1 MLRDALVRARQDA
14 TRIRNVCVL
23 AHVDHGKTSTTDSLI
38 AHNGHISQKLAGKV
52 PGCDSC
58 ELGRS
63 APAAGR
69 CCVFGAAT
77 VYGQPGGRTVARH
90 YDEDQ
95 LYRANVRE
103 LLLRVNSDLK
113 RIRIAGTSLKVQR
126 PPPTGT

>member
-1 MLRDALVRARQDA
+1 MLR
-14 TRIRNVCVL
+14 VL
-23 AHVDHGKTSTTDSLI
+23 
-38 AHNGHISQKLAGKV
+38 
-52 PGCDSC
+52 
-58 ELGRS
+58 
-63 APAAGR
+63 
-69 CCVFGAAT
+69 GAAT